1 MKALESLARLSAMLA
16 RLPGVGRRSAE
27 RMAIAL
33 LRDQDTLVKD
43 LAFALQDAAARLCVC
58 SRCGNITPRDA
69 DPCGLCTDPTRDARL
84 LCVVEDPGDILT
96 LERAGSFRGMY
107 HALLGRLSPA
117 RGEGVAQLRMES
129 LLTRVQREQVREI
142 VLALNADVESD
153 ATAAFLS
160 EALAGSPVR
169 ITRLARG
176 IPTGAGVAHA
186 DAATLSQ
193 AMEFRRPV

>member
-33 LRDQDTLVKD
+33 LRDQGTLVKD
-43 LAFALQDAAARLCVC
+43 LAFALQDAATRLCVC
-58 SRCGNITPRDA
+58 SRCGNITPREA
-69 DPCGLCTDPTRDARL
+69 DPCGLCTDATRDARL
-84 LCVVEDPGDILT
+84 ICVVEDPGDILT
-96 LERAGSFRGMY
+96 LERAGSFRGLY

-117 RGEGVAQLRMES
+117 KGEGVAQLRIES
-129 LLTRVQREQVREI
+129 LLARVQRDQVREI

-160 EALAGSPVR
+160 EALAGTAVR

-176 IPTGAGVAHA
+176 IPMGAGVAHA
-186 DAATLSQ
+186 DATTLAQ